1 MKNKLMKNKLMKNKL
16 MKNNYTQN
24 GLIKSNNPDNI
35 IMTHSCGFF
44 SNCSMRLFYIWE
56 YFNKNNKLPVVVDSS
71 RSFEWYKPNDRKND
85 DITFEYFKDYNSI
98 DIDGFNKNT
107 SYHSDTQF
115 TNYQDLDFNLYSPF
129 IKKYFTPSNEINE
142 IVEKIENKYQINIG
156 DINPFVEKYFSLSDE
171 VNSMVLEM
179 EEKYNINY
187 ENTISVFYRGN
198 DKITETSIPTYDDI
212 IIKAKEILNKNPNI
226 KFLIQ
231 SDETEFIE
239 KIQTEFENTF
249 YFVDEIRHMKK
260 CRNTVDRVY
269 KDKNYEFS
277 KYYLAITIIM
287 SKCKYIICGSGNC
300 SQWIVFFRGN
310 ANNICQNLNNKWLDN
325 FE

>member
-1 MKNKLMKNKLMKNKL
+1 MKNKLMKNKL
-16 MKNNYTQN
+16 MKNNN
-24 GLIKSNNPDNI
+24 RNNNLNNNLNNNPDNI

-56 YFNKNNKLPVVVDSS
+56 YFNKNNKLPIVVDSS
-71 RSFEWYKPNDRKND
+71 RSFQWYKPNDRQND

-115 TNYQDLDFNLYSPF
+115 TSYKKLDFNLYSPF

-142 IVEKIENKYQINIG
+142 IVEKIENKYQINTVDYNNIC
-156 DINPFVEKYFSLSDE
+156 
-171 VNSMVLEM
+171 VL
-179 EEKYNINY
+179 
-187 ENTISVFYRGN
+187 FYRGN

-212 IIKAKEILNKNPNI
+212 IVKAKEILNKNPNI

-300 SQWIVFFRGN
+300 SIWIVFFRGN
-310 ANNICQNLNNKWLDN
+310 ANNIFQNLNNKWLDN

>member
-1 MKNKLMKNKLMKNKL
+1 M
-16 MKNNYTQN
+16 
-24 GLIKSNNPDNI
+24 S
-35 IMTHSCGFF
+35 S
-44 SNCSMRLFYIWE
+44 
-56 YFNKNNKLPVVVDSS
+56 FN
-71 RSFEWYKPNDRKND
+71 E
-85 DITFEYFKDYNSI
+85 IEYFKDYNSI
-98 DIDGFNKNT
+98 DIDGFDKNT

-115 TNYQDLDFNLYSPF
+115 TSYKKLDFNLYSPF

-142 IVEKIENKYQINIG
+142 IVEKIENKYQINTI
-156 DINPFVEKYFSLSDE
+156 DYNNIC
-171 VNSMVLEM
+171 VL
-179 EEKYNINY
+179 
-187 ENTISVFYRGN
+187 FYRGN

-212 IIKAKEILNKNPNI
+212 IIKAKEILNKKSNI
-226 KFLIQ
+226 KFLIKI
-231 SDETEFIE
+231 DETEFIE

-300 SQWIVFFRGN
+300 SIWIVFFRGN

>member
-1 MKNKLMKNKLMKNKL
+1 MKNKLMKNRLMKNRL
-16 MKNNYTQN
+16 MKNNN
-24 GLIKSNNPDNI
+24 SNNNPDNI

-56 YFNKNNKLPVVVDSS
+56 YFNKNNKLPIVVDSS

-142 IVEKIENKYQINIG
+142 IVEKIESKYQINLI
-156 DINPFVEKYFSLSDE
+156 DYNNIC
-171 VNSMVLEM
+171 VL
-179 EEKYNINY
+179 
-187 ENTISVFYRGN
+187 FYRGN
-198 DKITETSIPTYDDI
+198 DKIKETSIPTYDDTI
-212 IIKAKEILNKNPNI
+212 AKAKEILNKNPNI

-260 CRNTVDRVY
+260 RCSTVDKVY

-300 SQWIVFFRGN
+300 SLWIVFFREN
-310 ANNICQNLNNKWLDN
+310 ANNICQNLNNKWIDN